1 MSKVRLT
8 VWIPGTL
15 RTLIEDEAE
24 QREETLSEF
33 SRKVFERFFGVQ
45 DGAKPAPKEVRR
57 EG

>member
-1 MSKVRLT
+1 MSIVRLT
-8 VWIPGTL
+8 VWIPGSL

-57 EG
+57 